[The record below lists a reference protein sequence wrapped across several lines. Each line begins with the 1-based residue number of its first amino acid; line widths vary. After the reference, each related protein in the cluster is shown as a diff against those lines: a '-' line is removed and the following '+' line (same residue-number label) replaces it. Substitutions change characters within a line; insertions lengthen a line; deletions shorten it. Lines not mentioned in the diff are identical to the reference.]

1 MELVGFNFPTTLCR
15 GAGTWT
21 HFTSVSRVVKTGT
34 FAGPSTYVM
43 SYSAA
48 TKPKRTLIF
57 PLELFPWHPNF
68 APIPNFR
75 NPCFV
80 SGKTFREP
88 FFLFQNSFFLTMVPF
103 DSNSSFRNQWCRK
116 NKSERNWNQFYKTF
130 VISQLLF
137 RKFNYLSLQ
146 NCTILVIWPLLLS
159 LKLS

>member
-1 MELVGFNFPTTLCR
+1 MELLGFIFSTAYTVGPGLEPTSR
-15 GAGTWT
+15 Q
-21 HFTSVSRVVKTGT
+21 SVELHQTGT

-68 APIPNFR
+68 APNPNFR

-80 SGKTFREP
+80 SGKMFREP
-88 FFLFQNSFFLTMVPF
+88 FLFQNSFFLTKVPF
-103 DSNSSFRNQWCRK
+103 DENSSFRNQWCRK

-130 VISQLLF
+130 VILSLLF
-137 RKFNYLSLQ
+137 RKLNYLSLQ
-146 NCTILVIWPLLLS
+146 NCTMLVI
-159 LKLS
+159 